1 MINDIAYEY
10 DRYLKSVGADVAEEK
25 DNVIESYFKDM
36 IKELTYIKNQNKG
49 AKYIIK
55 DLKECLDEWV
65 YGWDEALDEI
75 KEIDNREDGFYGH
88 TDDFC

>member
-36 IKELTYIKNQNKG
+36 IKELKETRDERKN
-49 AKYIIK
+49 AIDVVK
-55 DLKECLDEWV
+55 DLQEVLQDWI
-65 YGWDEALDEI
+65 YGLENAIDEI
-75 KEIDNREDGFYGH
+75 KEIEDREDY
-88 TDDFC
+88 

>member
-36 IKELTYIKNQNKG
+36 IKELTDIRNENKG
-49 AKYIIK
+49 ATYIVK
-55 DLKECLDEWV
+55 DLQEALENWIES
-65 YGWDEALDEI
+65 WNEALDEI
-75 KEIDNREDGFYGH
+75 KDIENN
-88 TDDFC
+88 

>member
-36 IKELTYIKNQNKG
+36 IKELKETRDENKG
-49 AKYIIK
+49 AIDVVK
-55 DLKECLDEWV
+55 DLQEVLQDWV
-65 YGWDEALDEI
+65 YGLENAIDEI
-75 KEIDNREDGFYGH
+75 KEIEDREDY
-88 TDDFC
+88 